1 MGQECQASE
10 FYHSTS
16 LIPALTQLCRYEN
29 PKKCLSLILVD
40 SRRGKEN
47 VANDC
52 IIFFGGVGIKI
63 SRSSVFPSIIASE
76 KPAQYSFVNLNIESR
91 KDWYISLKSQTTFPF
106 MEETAKFLNSVSS
119 VTSAMIFKRLLTN
132 RKQYRIIPHG
142 LLNHHVCVKCALILF
157 FRDGNLAYCLFL
169 KLHCPTREPLV
180 TGL

>member
-1 MGQECQASE
+1 M
-10 FYHSTS
+10 T
-16 LIPALTQLCRYEN
+16 AL
-29 PKKCLSLILVD
+29 
-40 SRRGKEN
+40 
-47 VANDC
+47 
-52 IIFFGGVGIKI
+52 FFLGGGIKI